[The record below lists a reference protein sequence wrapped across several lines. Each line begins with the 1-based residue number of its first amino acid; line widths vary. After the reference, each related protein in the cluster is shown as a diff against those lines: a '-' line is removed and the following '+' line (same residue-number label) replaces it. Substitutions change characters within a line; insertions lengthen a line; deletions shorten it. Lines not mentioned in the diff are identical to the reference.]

1 MARWRYMK
9 REAVLCGRGRKGAI
23 HISGSVRRG
32 SPSGGGGKACLPSGG
47 LQNPSL
53 HVNKIPGQKQ
63 KEHDSEKR
71 PLSVIFTV
79 YHPRCSPLPSP
90 SVSSSGNKRSTSCKK
105 SFPLLLRE
113 GGREGRRG
121 SREGERQMG
130 MRRARWRRWS
140 VGGTRKRRERKVES
154 HRAGRGGRAEAN
166 NVSGLPQC
174 SQSGRRPAA
183 SAMPLVAAESAGRN
197 TMDEVCTPISR
208 FLAPLLRA

>member
-113 GGREGRRG
+113 GE
-121 SREGERQMG
+121 REGEG
-130 MRRARWRRWS
+130 
-140 VGGTRKRRERKVES
+140 
-154 HRAGRGGRAEAN
+154 AGRAKDRWGCGARGGGDGRSAALGRGANEKSRATE
-166 NVSGLPQC
+166 P
-174 SQSGRRPAA
+174 
-183 SAMPLVAAESAGRN
+183 VAAAGLK
-197 TMDEVCTPISR
+197 PIM
-208 FLAPLLRA
+208 